1 MGYDEMLNAKSFEEA
16 ESQLN
21 NQQDEEASE
30 RSALWMQEEM
40 LKRIDKVDE
49 YAWARGEMGGLDWG
63 VEQMNEALE
72 GCNTGIHL
80 IAGQP
85 NIGKSALCMQL
96 AHNIAHNNQ
105 HPTERQPRKA
115 YVLYFSLDDSDKEL
129 IPRAIAID
137 QKIPI
142 NAVRFPK
149 KYEHE
154 EHLMERRAYGL
165 QRFKDLVPYFSMK
178 DSSEGTN
185 IEYIQRTI
193 EDYKVALQQID
204 ERYQLCVFIDNFHD
218 LTSNHGTM
226 QNADNNR
233 KYEYIAGE
241 LTDMADKYDCP
252 IICTAEFRKLNGMRR
267 PTNDDIR
274 KKIAA

>member
-1 MGYDEMLNAKSFEEA
+1 MGYSDVINATTLEEA
-16 ESQLN
+16 ERELN
-21 NQQDEEASE
+21 QEGTPDTKEVSPY
-30 RSALWMQEEM
+30 WMQEET
-40 LKRIDKVDE
+40 LERIDKVDE

-63 VEQMNEALE
+63 VDQMNEALE

-96 AHNIAHNNQ
+96 AHNIAYNNQ
-105 HPTERQPRKA
+105 VPTEKQPRKA

-137 QKIPI
+137 QHIPI

-149 KYEHE
+149 KYQHD
-154 EHLMERRAYGL
+154 EHLMERREYGL
-165 QRFKDLVPYFSMK
+165 QRFRNLVPFFTMK
-178 DSSEGTN
+178 DSSEGTS
-185 IEYIQRTI
+185 IEYIQETI
-193 EDYKVALQQID
+193 EKYCVALEQID
-204 ERYQLCVFIDNFHD
+204 ERYQVCVFIDNFHD
-218 LTSNHGTM
+218 LTSSHGNM
-226 QNADNNR
+226 QNADNNK
-233 KYEYIAGE
+233 KYEYIASE